1 MSYYYDEQTETK
13 YYEPTMVI
21 EFRQIESKDSDCD
34 VEDMHAF
41 IIYDYEEDLIYVFG
55 SRKKDSAQFVKAFDS
70 EKHAYEFLD
79 IMMGFDRGYFI
90 NTSVYYMSDLTDYS
104 KFDDFAEKAIR
115 KDEISGYD
123 RELMTLKKFRK
134 YLSVIF

>member
-1 MSYYYDEQTETK
+1 M
-13 YYEPTMVI
+13 
-21 EFRQIESKDSDCD
+21 
-34 VEDMHAF
+34 
-41 IIYDYEEDLIYVFG
+41 YDYEEDLIYVFG

-104 KFDDFAEKAIR
+104 MFDDFAEKAIR

-123 RELMTLKKFRK
+123 RELITLKKFRK

>member
-21 EFRQIESKDSDCD
+21 EFRQIESKDPDCD

-41 IIYDYEEDLIYVFG
+41 IMYDDEEDLIYVFG
-55 SRKKDSAQFVKAFDS
+55 SRKKDSVQFIKSFDS
-70 EKHAYEFLD
+70 EKHAYDFLE

-90 NTSVYYMSDLTDYS
+90 NTSVYYMSNLTDYS
-104 KFDDFAEKAIR
+104 GFDDFSKNAI
-115 KDEISGYD
+115 KHDELSGYD

>member
-41 IIYDYEEDLIYVFG
+41 IMYDYEEDLIYVFG
-55 SRKKDSAQFVKAFDS
+55 SRKKDSAKF
-70 EKHAYEFLD
+70 EKDGDERFQRSNGRF
-79 IMMGFDRGYFI
+79 GFM
-90 NTSVYYMSDLTDYS
+90 V
-104 KFDDFAEKAIR
+104 
-115 KDEISGYD
+115 
-123 RELMTLKKFRK
+123 
-134 YLSVIF
+134 